1 MRVPTLIALSAAS
14 VSALPTTDKIFKR
27 QAAPNAPDAF
37 GLAYTTPPVAA
48 NGGAWSA
55 AFARAGA
62 VTAQM
67 TLEEKVSAVAVHL
80 GRVKLTLLV
89 VLTGLNR
96 YRPKRS
102 LCRQHR
108 RRSSTQYP
116 PDLFARRVRWDLCY
130 VLYGI
135 LTDILFLQTDRA

>member
-14 VSALPTTDKIFKR
+14 VSALPATDKLFKR

-67 TLEEKVSAVAVHL
+67 TLEEKVSIFL
-80 GRVKLTLLV
+80 KRGGGSLL
-89 VLTGLNR
+89 NSEADIQI
-96 YRPKRS
+96 YNCRS
-102 LCRQHR
+102 PSLPVRTVDV
-108 RRSSTQYP
+108 SVTPAPSPDSTSLKSACKMGELEIP
-116 PDLFARRVRWDLCY
+116 FD
-130 VLYGI
+130 
-135 LTDILFLQTDRA
+135 